1 MIKALIDWNIL
12 LPGFLEEEC
21 MEFIFI
27 ALKCEMCACCCH
39 ILESECMGKYEIGGW

>member
-21 MEFIFI
+21 MELFFIFY
-27 ALKCEMCACCCH
+27 CFEM
-39 ILESECMGKYEIGGW
+39 